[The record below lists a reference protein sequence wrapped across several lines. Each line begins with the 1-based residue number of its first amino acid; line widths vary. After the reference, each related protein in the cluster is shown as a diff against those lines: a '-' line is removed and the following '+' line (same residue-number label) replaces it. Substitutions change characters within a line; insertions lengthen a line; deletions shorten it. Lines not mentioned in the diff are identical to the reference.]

1 MLPFFC
7 EGLHLNIIEFR
18 GITKKFGDFI
28 ANDKIDLQIVQ
39 GEIHCL
45 LGENGAGKTTLMN
58 NLFGLYNPDEG
69 EILLRGETCRIT
81 NPRTAIK
88 QGLGMIHQHFMLVD
102 VLTTT
107 ENIIAGEEPLN
118 KLFIDL
124 SKARKQVKKISD
136 DYQLAVNPNKLIED
150 ISVGEQQRVEILK
163 VLYRKAEIL
172 IFDEPTAV
180 LTPQEVENLFIILRK
195 LKESGKT
202 IIFITH
208 KLDETMNISDRVTVL
223 RKGKV
228 IGTVNTAETT
238 PQELANMM
246 VGREVLLSVN
256 KEDVNSGN
264 SILEIKN
271 LSLLGPHKR
280 KLLDDINIEV
290 AAGEVV
296 GIAGVAG
303 NGQLELEE
311 CITGLRKFKQGSI
324 KLSREDISHLS
335 TKQRRKRGLAH
346 IPSDRLKRALVPN
359 YNLGNNIILGNH
371 DNFSKNGFLQQQK
384 INNYCKKIIKEFDVR
399 CQSINDL
406 AENLSGG
413 NQQKLVIGR
422 EFSLNPDFILAA
434 QPTRGVD
441 VGAIEFIHNNILEM
455 RKQKKAILLISAEL
469 EELMSLSD
477 RIMVM
482 YEGRIVASGTGFSKE
497 ELGLLMAGKKLK
509 GRSIEAEKEINNL
522 TSESEV

>member
-1 MLPFFC
+1 M
-7 EGLHLNIIEFR
+7 NIIEFR

-28 ANDKIDLQIVQ
+28 ANDKIDLTIIN

-69 EILLRGETCRIT
+69 EIFLRNKPCEIT
-81 NPRTAIK
+81 NPSTAISN
-88 QGLGMIHQHFMLVD
+88 GLGMIHQHFMLVER
-102 VLTTT
+102 LSTT
-107 ENIIAGEEPLN
+107 ENIIAGEEPL
-118 KLFIDL
+118 KYGFVDL
-124 SKARKQVKKISD
+124 KRAKKQVKQISD
-136 DYQLAVNPNKLIED
+136 DYQLAVDPDKIIED

-180 LTPQEVENLFIILRK
+180 LTPQEVGNLFAILKK
-195 LKESGKT
+195 LKASGKT

-228 IGTVNTAETT
+228 VGTVNTSETT

-246 VGREVLLSVN
+246 VGREVLLSVC
-256 KEDVNSGN
+256 KDSVASGN
-264 SILEIKN
+264 KVLEVKN
-271 LSLLGPHKR
+271 LTLLGSHKR
-280 KLLDDINIEV
+280 KLLDEINFDV
-290 AAGEVV
+290 SKGEVV

-311 CITGLRKFKQGSI
+311 CITGLRKVKQGNILLNS
-324 KLSREDISHLS
+324 EDITNLP
-335 TKQRRKRGLAH
+335 TKIRRKRGVAH
-346 IPSDRLKRALVPN
+346 IPSDRLKRALVPG
-359 YNLGNNIILGNH
+359 YDLGKNIILGNH
-371 DNFSKNGFLQQQK
+371 DKFTKHGFLQQQK
-384 INNYCKKIIKEFDVR
+384 INDYCKQVVAKFDVR

-422 EFSLNPDFILAA
+422 EFSLDPHFILAA

-455 RKQKKAILLISAEL
+455 RKHKKAILLISAEL
-469 EELMSLSD
+469 EELMTLSD
-477 RIMVM
+477 RILVM
-482 YEGRIVASGTGFSKE
+482 YEGKIVAEGCDFSKE
-497 ELGLLMAGKKLK
+497 ELGLLMAGKKLEN
-509 GRSIEAEKEINNL
+509 RSTKHNNLAEKK
-522 TSESEV
+522 V

>member
-1 MLPFFC
+1 LLPFFC
-7 EGLHLNIIEFR
+7 EETLLNIIEFK
-18 GITKKFGDFI
+18 GITKRFGDFT
-28 ANDKIDLQIVQ
+28 ANDKIDLTIIQ

-81 NPRTAIK
+81 NPSTAIK
-88 QGLGMIHQHFMLVD
+88 NGLGMIHQHFMLVER
-102 VLTTT
+102 LSTT
-107 ENIIAGEEPLN
+107 ENIIAGEEPL
-118 KLFIDL
+118 KYGFVDL
-124 SKARKQVKKISD
+124 KRARKQVQKISD
-136 DYQLAVNPNKLIED
+136 EYQLAVDPDKIIED
-150 ISVGEQQRVEILK
+150 VSVGVQQRVEILK

-180 LTPQEVENLFIILRK
+180 LTPQEVENLFNILRN
-195 LKESGKT
+195 LKAAGKT

-223 RKGKV
+223 RKGRV
-228 IGTVNTAETT
+228 IGTVHTSETT

-246 VGREVLLSVN
+246 VGREVLLSVC
-256 KEDVNSGN
+256 KDDVDSGDKV
-264 SILEIKN
+264 LEVKN
-271 LSLLGPHKR
+271 LSLSGSHKR
-280 KLLDDINIEV
+280 KLLDDINLNV
-290 AAGEVV
+290 AKGEVV

-311 CITGLRKFKQGSI
+311 CIAGLRRIKQGNLLLNSA
-324 KLSREDISHLS
+324 DITHLP
-335 TKQRRKRGLAH
+335 TKARRKRGLAH
-346 IPSDRLKRALVPN
+346 IPSDRLKRALVPS
-359 YNLGNNIILGNH
+359 YDLGKNIILGNH
-371 DNFSKNGFLQQQK
+371 DNFTKNGFLQEKK
-384 INNYCKKIIKEFDVR
+384 INDYCKTIVAEFDVR
-399 CQSINDL
+399 CRSINDL

-441 VGAIEFIHNNILEM
+441 VGAIEFIHNHILQM

-469 EELMSLSD
+469 EELISLAD
-477 RIMVM
+477 RILVM
-482 YEGRIVASGTGFSKE
+482 YEGKIVAEGCDFSKE
-497 ELGLLMAGKKLK
+497 ELGLLMAGKKLEN
-509 GRSIEAEKEINNL
+509 RSDQTNSSDGKKA
-522 TSESEV
+522 

>member
-1 MLPFFC
+1 
-7 EGLHLNIIEFR
+7 LNIIEFK
-18 GITKKFGDFI
+18 GITKKFGNFI
-28 ANDKIDLQIVQ
+28 ANDKIDLQIAQ

-81 NPRTAIK
+81 NPSTAIK
-88 QGLGMIHQHFMLVD
+88 KGLGMIHQHFMLVD

-118 KLFIDL
+118 KFFIDI
-124 SKARKQVKKISD
+124 SKARKQVQKISD
-136 DYQLAVNPNKLIED
+136 DYKLAVNPNKLIED

-180 LTPQEVENLFIILRK
+180 LTPQEVENLFIILRM

-223 RKGKV
+223 RKGRV
-228 IGTVNTAETT
+228 IGTVNTSATN

-246 VGREVLLSVN
+246 VGREVLLSVE
-256 KEDVNSGN
+256 KDDVISG
-264 SILEIKN
+264 SSVLEVKDLN
-271 LSLLGPHKR
+271 LIGAHKR
-280 KLLDDINIEV
+280 RLLKDINIKV

-296 GIAGVAG
+296 GVAGVAG

-311 CITGLRKFKQGSI
+311 CITGLRKFKQGKI
-324 KLSREDISHLS
+324 NLSGEDVSHFS
-335 TKQRRKRGLAH
+335 AKQRRKRGLAH
-346 IPSDRLKRALVPN
+346 IPSDRLKRALISN
-359 YNLGNNIILGNH
+359 YDLGKNIILGNH

-384 INNYCKKIIKEFDVR
+384 INDYCNKIIEKFDVR
-399 CQSINDL
+399 CQSMNDL

-441 VGAIEFIHNNILEM
+441 VGAIEFIHNHILEM
-455 RKQKKAILLISAEL
+455 RKQNKAILLISAEL
-469 EELMSLSD
+469 EELISLSD
-477 RIMVM
+477 RILVM
-482 YEGRIVASGTGFSKE
+482 YEGRIVASGTDFSKE
-497 ELGLLMAGKKLK
+497 ELGLLMAGKKLE
-509 GRSIEAEKEINNL
+509 GRTIIIEDTTKQTSQDL
-522 TSESEV
+522 TVSGE